1 MPDEKGVFR
10 TYTVVIPDF
19 WLMACDNEASQSDTY
34 CASKNSKDVNVA
46 VKNREVLRSDWPTYK
61 ATIRRMFGNI
71 F

>member
-34 CASKNSKDVNVA
+34 CAYKNCKDVNVA
-46 VKNREVLRSDWPTYK
+46 VKNREVPRSD
-61 ATIRRMFGNI
+61 
-71 F
+71 